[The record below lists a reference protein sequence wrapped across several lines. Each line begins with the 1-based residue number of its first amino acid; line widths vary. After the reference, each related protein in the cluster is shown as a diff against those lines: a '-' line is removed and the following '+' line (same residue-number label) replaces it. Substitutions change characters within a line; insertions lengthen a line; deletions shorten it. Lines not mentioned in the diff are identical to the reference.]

1 MKIARVA
8 LWAGFFF
15 HGALTVVL
23 GPLIPE
29 LRETWD
35 LSRAELSLLFPA
47 QFVAS
52 AVGAVASTLR
62 LRLSLVGGYSL
73 LAAGLLL
80 VAWTPWPGPLGAMAL
95 VGLGLGLLAAA
106 TNLEVARSAPPGE
119 SRGGRLSLLNMF
131 WGLGAVTC
139 PLLFALAAGRL
150 GVPWLLTLL
159 AALVTVP
166 ALALTRLEVH
176 AEPSAGFD
184 FGRES
189 VRRALGDAVRLLP
202 VAGLLFFY
210 VGIEATLGGWLVAHA
225 ESVAPEQVAL
235 WITSGFWAAL
245 LLGRAL
251 VPRILRRLG
260 GEGNGH
266 AGEPRLY
273 VLALGGSFAGL
284 LVLRH
289 ATDVT
294 PTVAG
299 ALLAGFA
306 LAPVFPLTVSFLAE
320 QTAERGEKQ
329 AGWVFAFCGLG
340 GATLPWAVGRLP
352 GAGGSLAEG
361 FVVPLAGLA
370 CMAVLFAVQRRLVR
384 PGC

>member
-15 HGALTVVL
+15 HGALTVLL

-29 LRETWD
+29 LRDAWD
-35 LSRAELSLLFPA
+35 LSRAELALLFPA
-47 QFVAS
+47 QFLASSVGSVAS
-52 AVGAVASTLR
+52 SLR
-62 LRLSLVGGYSL
+62 LRVSLVGGYVL

-106 TNLEVARSAPPGE
+106 TNLEVARSTPPDAT
-119 SRGGRLSLLNMF
+119 RGGRLSLLNMI
-131 WGLGAVTC
+131 WGLGAVSC

-150 GVPWLLTLL
+150 SVSWLLTLV
-159 AALVTVP
+159 AVLVAVP
-166 ALALTRLEVH
+166 ALALLRIEVH
-176 AEPSAGFD
+176 PAASAAVRFT
-184 FGRES
+184 RES
-189 VRRALGDAVRLLP
+189 IRRALGDAVRLLP

-245 LLGRAL
+245 LLGRGL
-251 VPRILRRLG
+251 VPRILPKL
-260 GEGNGH
+260 GEGD

-273 VLALGGSFAGL
+273 VLALAGSFLGL
-284 LVLRH
+284 LVLRL
-289 ATDVT
+289 ANDVL
-294 PTVAG
+294 PTAAG

-306 LAPVFPLTVSFLAE
+306 LAPLFPLTVSFLAE
-320 QTAERGEKQ
+320 QTARRGEKQ
-329 AGWVFAFCGLG
+329 TGWVFAFCGLG
-340 GATLPWAVGRLP
+340 GASLPWAVGRLP
-352 GAGGSLAEG
+352 GAGGSLSEG

-370 CMAVLFAVQRRLVR
+370 CMAVLFALQRRLAD
-384 PGC
+384 PS